1 MKFQAIIFDLF
12 GTLVDNFSKKE
23 HDKVHALMA
32 ETLSAPYKAFRQA
45 FGSSFSDLCI
55 GKFRSIEEIIAVCC
69 AQIGLSPSDCK
80 INTAAQYRY
89 DFTMRT
95 IKPKDEVLLTLQ
107 NLKNDGYKIGL
118 ITNCGP
124 DVPLL
129 WHTSPLSEHIDLPLF
144 SCREK
149 IQKPAIEI
157 YKRAHE
163 QLGLSSNVCVY
174 VGDGSNQEM
183 TGAKEIGFLP
193 VLKQVDLED
202 VYDDARPDI
211 IGWQGLSITEIEEL
225 PELLAHTNPADT
237 LRDE

>member
-1 MKFQAIIFDLF
+1 MKFKAVIFDLF
-12 GTLVDNFSKKE
+12 GTLVDNFSKKK

-32 ETLSAPYKAFRQA
+32 KTLSAPYEAFRQA

-69 AQIGLSPSDCK
+69 AQIGLSPGDCK

-95 IKPKDEVLLTLQ
+95 LKPKVEVLITLQ

-144 SCREK
+144 SCKEK

-163 QLGLSSNVCVY
+163 QLGLPSNVCVY
-174 VGDGSNQEM
+174 VGDGSSREM

-211 IGWQGLSITEIEEL
+211 IGWRGLSITEIEEL
-225 PELLAHTNPADT
+225 PELLVRINSPDHN
-237 LRDE
+237 

>member
-1 MKFQAIIFDLF
+1 MKFKAIIFDLF
-12 GTLVDNFSKKE
+12 GTLVDNFSKKK
-23 HDKVHALMA
+23 HDKVLALMA

-45 FGSSFSDLCI
+45 YGSFFSDLYI
-55 GKFRSIEEIIAVCC
+55 GKFRSMEEIIAVCC
-69 AQIGLSPSDCK
+69 AQIGLFPDDCK

-89 DFTMRT
+89 DFTMK
-95 IKPKDEVLLTLQ
+95 ILKPKDEVLLTLQ
-107 NLKNDGYKIGL
+107 KLKDEGYKIGL

-144 SCREK
+144 SCTEK

-163 QLGLSSNVCVY
+163 QLGLPSNVCVY
-174 VGDGSNQEM
+174 VGDGSSREM
-183 TGAKEIGFLP
+183 TGAKAIGFLP
-193 VLKQVDLED
+193 VLKGVDLED

-211 IGWQGLSITEIEEL
+211 IGWQGLSIAEIEEL
-225 PELLAHTNPADT
+225 PELLARVNHIH
-237 LRDE
+237 

>member
-1 MKFQAIIFDLF
+1 MKFKAIIFDLF
-12 GTLVDNFSKKE
+12 GTLVDNFSKKKY
-23 HDKVHALMA
+23 DKVLALMA
-32 ETLSAPYKAFRQA
+32 ETLSAPYEAFRHA
-45 FGSSFSDLCI
+45 SDLSFSDRCI
-55 GKFRSIEEIIAVCC
+55 GKFRSIEENIAVCC
-69 AQIGLSPSDCK
+69 AQMGLSPGDCK

-95 IKPKDEVLLTLQ
+95 LKPKAEVLLTLQ

-144 SCREK
+144 SCTEK

-163 QLGLSSNVCVY
+163 QLRLPSNVCVY
-174 VGDGSNQEM
+174 VGDGSSQEM
-183 TGAKEIGFLP
+183 TGAKKIGFLP
-193 VLKQVDLED
+193 VLKRVDLED
-202 VYDDARPDI
+202 VYDARPDI
-211 IGWQGLSITEIEEL
+211 IGWRGLSITEIEEL
-225 PELLAHTNPADT
+225 PELLARINHTH
-237 LRDE
+237 

>member
-1 MKFQAIIFDLF
+1 MKFKAIIFDLF
-12 GTLVDNFSKKE
+12 GTLVDNFSKKK

-45 FGSSFSDLCI
+45 YGSSFSDLCI
-55 GKFRSIEEIIAVCC
+55 GKFRSMEEIIAVCC
-69 AQIGLSPSDCK
+69 AQIGLSSSDCK

-89 DFTMRT
+89 DFTMK
-95 IKPKDEVLLTLQ
+95 ILKPKDEVLLTLQ
-107 NLKNDGYKIGL
+107 KLKDEGYKIGL

-144 SCREK
+144 SCTEK

-163 QLGLSSNVCVY
+163 QLRLPSNVCVY
-174 VGDGSNQEM
+174 VGDGSSLEM

-211 IGWQGLSITEIEEL
+211 IGWRGLSITEIEEL
-225 PELLAHTNPADT
+225 PELLARINHTH
-237 LRDE
+237 